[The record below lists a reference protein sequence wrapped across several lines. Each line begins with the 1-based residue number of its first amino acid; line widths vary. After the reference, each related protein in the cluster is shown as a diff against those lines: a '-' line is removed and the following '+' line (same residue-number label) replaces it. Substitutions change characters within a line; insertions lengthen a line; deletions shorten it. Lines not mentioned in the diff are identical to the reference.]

1 MYNAKCVFLKM
12 EKEKNPFPVS
22 GYHGDKYFCD
32 RDKELKRAIANI
44 ENGVNTTLLSIRRMG
59 KTGLINHLF
68 HKINDPSEK
77 ICIYFDL
84 YATEKQ
90 KDFVDLLSSSLLQA
104 FPKKSKIG
112 AKILEYIKSLR
123 PTLTFDQLTGMP
135 TVSYTTQNSKE
146 NEESLNSLFRFLDKT
161 GQQYVIAID
170 EFQQIANYPEK
181 NTEAMLRTLIQNL
194 KHVNFIFCGSS
205 KHVLNEMFNN
215 SKRPFFGSTQ
225 FIYLNEIENDLY
237 ASFINNHFIQ
247 NKIKIDE
254 NALQYVL
261 DFSRRHTYY
270 TQVICNRLYANNT
283 KLIAIQDVK
292 NICAELLKENE
303 PTYLNYRNLLTTS
316 QWNLLKAIAKEEKL
330 YQPNSQKFIATYQL
344 GTPSNV
350 QRSLESL
357 LKKEMIFKEE
367 NSEGVFYS
375 VYDCFLSRWLEIFV
389 R

>member
-1 MYNAKCVFLKM
+1 MCNAKCVFLKM
-12 EKEKNPFPVS
+12 EKEKNAFPVS
-22 GYHGDKYFCD
+22 GYHGSKYFCD
-32 RDKELKRAIANI
+32 RDKELKKLITNI
-44 ENGVNTTLLSIRRMG
+44 ENGINTTLLSIRRMG

-68 HKINDPSEK
+68 YEINDPNEK
-77 ICIYFDL
+77 VCIYFDL

-90 KDFVDLLSSSLLQA
+90 KDFVDLLSSALLQA
-104 FPKKSKIG
+104 LPKKSKIG
-112 AKILEYIKSLR
+112 AKIFDYIKSLR

-135 TVSYTTQNSKE
+135 TVSYTSQNSKE
-146 NEESLNSLFRFLDKT
+146 NEESLNSLFQFLDKT
-161 GQQYVIAID
+161 GQHYVIAID

-225 FIYLNEIENDLY
+225 FIYLNEIDY
-237 ASFINNHFIQ
+237 KVYGAFIKNHFVEK
-247 NKIKIDE
+247 KIKIEED
-254 NALQYVL
+254 ALNYIL

-270 TQVICNRLYANNT
+270 TQVICNKLYATIN

-292 NICAELLKENE
+292 NQCAELLKENE

-316 QWNLLKAIAKEEKL
+316 QWNLLKAIGKEEKL
-330 YQPNSQKFIATYQL
+330 YQPNSQRFIATHHL

-357 LKKEMIFKEE
+357 LTKEMIFKEE
-367 NSEGVFYS
+367 NADGVFYS
-375 VYDCFLSRWLEIFV
+375 VYDCFLARWLEIYV

>member
-1 MYNAKCVFLKM
+1 MCNAKCVFLKM

-247 NKIKIDE
+247 NKIKMDE

-283 KLIAIQDVK
+283 KLIAIK
-292 NICAELLKENE
+292 
-303 PTYLNYRNLLTTS
+303 YMR
-316 QWNLLKAIAKEEKL
+316 
-330 YQPNSQKFIATYQL
+330 
-344 GTPSNV
+344 
-350 QRSLESL
+350 
-357 LKKEMIFKEE
+357 
-367 NSEGVFYS
+367 
-375 VYDCFLSRWLEIFV
+375 
-389 R
+389 